1 MLQDSYPYFIFDGNA
16 EEAVHFYAD
25 VFQAK
30 VIDISKF
37 KDIPD
42 SPDNPPIPEEAKELV
57 MNASIELPN
66 ESYMMFSDNYP
77 GTPYTVGNNVSLTL
91 IYKNPEETR
100 AAFDKLKEGGN
111 IEMELQKT
119 FWSPLYGN
127 VIDKFGIQ
135 WQVSTEDA
143 EHPM

>member
-1 MLQDSYPYFIFDGNA
+1 
-16 EEAVHFYAD
+16 
-25 VFQAK
+25 
-30 VIDISKF
+30 
-37 KDIPD
+37 
-42 SPDNPPIPEEAKELV
+42 